1 MLWVSRKLVATTG
14 APVAS
19 AALAAAAF
27 NVTFDAVPAQLVSN
41 LWRAGHLFKVKT
53 RKQEPRWPGAEGSR
67 KLVARRS
74 ALLRLRPQTGA
85 EVARVSSGVVIHKF
99 LETR

>member
-27 NVTFDAVPAQLVSN
+27 NVTFDAVPAQLVSKTCG
-41 LWRAGHLFKVKT
+41 APGHLFKVTT
-53 RKQEPRWPGAEGSR
+53 R
-67 KLVARRS
+67 
-74 ALLRLRPQTGA
+74 
-85 EVARVSSGVVIHKF
+85 
-99 LETR
+99 